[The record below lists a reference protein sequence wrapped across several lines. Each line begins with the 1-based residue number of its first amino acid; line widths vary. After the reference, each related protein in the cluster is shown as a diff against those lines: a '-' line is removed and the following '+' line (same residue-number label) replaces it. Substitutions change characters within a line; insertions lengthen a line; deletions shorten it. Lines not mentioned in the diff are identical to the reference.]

1 MSQNKK
7 PLLIG
12 ITGNIGSGK
21 SAFCNFLAAN
31 GLKVI
36 SADVVANQHLEDPAI
51 KEALI
56 KRYSTAILSPSNE
69 DNGKGIINRKILA
82 DIVFGS
88 EEETQYLNS
97 LIHPLVLQDF
107 QRIVEQSNEEALCF
121 EVPLLFEANLQ
132 DCFDYIILISAS
144 LETRLKRLEKRG
156 EDRTKAQQRML
167 YQMPDTKKRHLVDL
181 VIENDG
187 DLVSLQKAAAAL
199 IEKIPYLQYKK
210 VRSFV
215 ES

>member
-36 SADVVANQHLEDPAI
+36 SADAVANQHLEDPAI

-132 DCFDYIILISAS
+132 DCFDYIVLISAS
-144 LETRLKRLEKRG
+144 LETRLMRLEKRG

-167 YQMPDTKKRHLVDL
+167 HQIPDTEKSFLVDL

-187 DLVSLQKAAAAL
+187 DLLNLQKSAVSF
-199 IEKIPYLQYKK
+199 IEKIPYLPHKK
-210 VRSFV
+210 VRPFV
-215 ES
+215 

>member
-82 DIVFGS
+82 DVVFSS
-88 EEETQYLNS
+88 EQETQYLNS

-107 QRIVEQSNEEALCF
+107 QKIVEQSNEEALCF

-132 DCFDYIILISAS
+132 DCFDYIVLISAS
-144 LETRLKRLEKRG
+144 LETRLMRLEKRG
-156 EDRTKAQQRML
+156 E
-167 YQMPDTKKRHLVDL
+167 
-181 VIENDG
+181 
-187 DLVSLQKAAAAL
+187 
-199 IEKIPYLQYKK
+199 
-210 VRSFV
+210 
-215 ES
+215 